1 MHDYFYHNLGQS
13 MTLTAVDGTD
23 MNLQPTEELAFA
35 GADLYAYSYLYD
47 NVNSKACIS
56 LRVHVNITR
65 KRNALQRTFSSRRWA
80 YSGAIDVSDCATA
93 KEVMFKA
100 GLNFNVAKCELV
112 GKMPIKLTGTDEELD
127 RIIKEQKEGAHVFG
141 TDIYRKCDNA
151 FATYR
156 TDYNIPLGVVKSK
169 YTIVQNNDA
178 FNFFDDAIG
187 KNSAIWQTAG
197 FWGNGERIF
206 VSAKLPNNILVKG
219 DPVENYLVFTN
230 THDGSGGV
238 KILFTP
244 IRVICQ
250 NTLNAAI
257 RTSSNYVS
265 FRHTTSVH
273 NKISVAQEIL
283 GISKIKSEEFGQ
295 YCNLLANIKVTDEDV
310 IQFIGENLLTSDE
323 IQRLKDTGHTIKDIA
338 YRSGLALTD
347 SKISS
352 RKMNVISDT
361 YSYYFDGPGQR
372 DILGTAWGAVNAI
385 SGYYSNID
393 NIEGT
398 KRFDSICY
406 GDKSRKIENA
416 FALAEAL

>member
-1 MHDYFYHNLGQS
+1 MI
-13 MTLTAVDGTD
+13 
-23 MNLQPTEELAFA
+23 
-35 GADLYAYSYLYD
+35 
-47 NVNSKACIS
+47 KA
-56 LRVHVNITR
+56 N
-65 KRNALQRTFSSRRWA
+65 
-80 YSGAIDVSDCATA
+80 
-93 KEVMFKA
+93 
-100 GLNFNVAKCELV
+100 LNFEVAKCELV

-156 TDYNIPLGVVKSK
+156 TDFNIPLGVVKSK

-230 THDGSGGV
+230 TYDGSGGV

-283 GISKIKSEEFGQ
+283 GISKIKS
-295 YCNLLANIKVTDEDV
+295 V

-338 YRSGLALTD
+338 YRNGLALSD

-361 YSYYFDGPGQR
+361 YNYYFDGPGQK

>member
-1 MHDYFYHNLGQS
+1 MYKVKGK
-13 MTLTAVDGTD
+13 
-23 MNLQPTEELAFA
+23 P
-35 GADLYAYSYLYD
+35 
-47 NVNSKACIS
+47 
-56 LRVHVNITR
+56 
-65 KRNALQRTFSSRRWA
+65 WA

-93 KEVMFKA
+93 KEVMLKA

-127 RIIKEQKEGAHVFG
+127 RIIKEQKEGAHVLVLTFIVSVI
-141 TDIYRKCDNA
+141 T
-151 FATYR
+151 
-156 TDYNIPLGVVKSK
+156 PLLPIVLISIFLQVQLKAK

-178 FNFFDDAIG
+178 FNFFDGAIG

-238 KILFTP
+238 KILFIP

-250 NTLNAAI
+250 NPLNAAI

-265 FRHTTSVH
+265 FRHTNSVH

-310 IQFIGENLLTSDE
+310 IQFIGENILTEDE

>member
-1 MHDYFYHNLGQS
+1 MYKVKGK
-13 MTLTAVDGTD
+13 
-23 MNLQPTEELAFA
+23 P
-35 GADLYAYSYLYD
+35 
-47 NVNSKACIS
+47 
-56 LRVHVNITR
+56 
-65 KRNALQRTFSSRRWA
+65 WA

-93 KEVMFKA
+93 KEVMLKA

-238 KILFTP
+238 KILFIP
-244 IRVICQ
+244 IRVICQNTLNATIRTSSNYVICQ

>member
-1 MHDYFYHNLGQS
+1 MYKVKGK
-13 MTLTAVDGTD
+13 
-23 MNLQPTEELAFA
+23 P
-35 GADLYAYSYLYD
+35 
-47 NVNSKACIS
+47 
-56 LRVHVNITR
+56 
-65 KRNALQRTFSSRRWA
+65 WA
-80 YSGAIDVSDCATA
+80 YSGAIDVSDCATT
-93 KEVMFKA
+93 KEVMLKA

-257 RTSSNYVS
+257 RNSSNYVS